1 MTAPPKTSPKKQIPS
16 SQSVCCYQV
25 MSQLKQIVLLLFLLM
40 GSHTLLL
47 SAERPNIVWIVVD
60 DMSSHFGYQGEKLVN
75 TPHVD
80 RLAKEGVV
88 FSRAYATAP
97 VCSAFRSAMITGMY
111 QTTIGAHHHR
121 SGRGKLKIELPAG
134 VRTVPELFREAGYY
148 TSIADAS
155 GKRTGKKD
163 YNFVYDKHKLYDGF
177 DYNHRAAGQPFFA
190 QFHLRGGKLRNVE
203 RWYKEAKEGLKHL
216 VDRKAVK
223 LPPYYP
229 DHPVIRE
236 DWAQYLDSVNY
247 TDVEVGRI
255 MDRLKRDDALKNTIV
270 FFLTDHGI
278 SSARGKQFL
287 YEEGIHIPFVVWAPG
302 LLPKDKI
309 RDDFIAHID
318 LAATSIHLAGIALP
332 DGMQGRPLFH
342 PEAKPREF
350 VVSAR
355 DRCDAT
361 VDRIR
366 SIRSGNYKYIRN
378 FYPLRPYLQP
388 SQYKDTKPFM
398 PVLRE
403 LYAAGKLNAVQ
414 SLHLAETRPEEE
426 LYDLSTD
433 PWEIDNLAADPVH
446 RESLIGLRALLDDW
460 IIESDDKGR
469 HQEPMAMYDSDMAPS
484 LQNARK
490 RSPQAA
496 AEKEANIALMK
507 RWLSEGK

>member
-1 MTAPPKTSPKKQIPS
+1 
-16 SQSVCCYQV
+16 
-25 MSQLKQIVLLLFLLM
+25 MSRLKQILFLLFLSL
-40 GSHTLLL
+40 SSPAILL

-60 DMSSHFGYQGEKLVN
+60 DMSCHFGYQGEKLVN

-80 RLAKEGVV
+80 RLAKEGVI
-88 FSRAYATAP
+88 FNRAYATAP

-121 SGRGKLKIELPAG
+121 SGQGKLKVKLPAG
-134 VRTVPELFREAGYY
+134 VRTVPEIFREAGYF

-155 GKRTGKKD
+155 GQRTGKQD
-163 YNFVYDKHKLYDGF
+163 YNFVYDKDMLFDGF
-177 DYNHRAAGQPFFA
+177 DYRLRAPGQPFFA

-203 RWYKEAKEGLKHL
+203 RSYDEARSGLKTL
-216 VDRKAVK
+216 VDRKAVE

-255 MDRLKRDDALKNTIV
+255 LDRLKRDDALKNTIV

-287 YEEGIHIPFVVWAPG
+287 YEEGIHIPFVVWSPD
-302 LLPKDKI
+302 LLPKGKT
-309 RDDFIAHID
+309 RDDLIAHID
-318 LAATSIHLAGIALP
+318 LAATSLDLAGITIP
-332 DGMQGRPLFH
+332 GEMQGRSIFGPD
-342 PEAKPREF
+342 AKPREF

-361 VDRIR
+361 EDRIR
-366 SIRSGNYKYIRN
+366 SVRSGNYKYIRN
-378 FYPLRPYLQP
+378 FHPLRPYLQP
-388 SQYKDTKPFM
+388 SLYKDTKPFM

-403 LYAAGKLNAVQ
+403 LYAAGKVNKVQ
-414 SLHLAETRPEEE
+414 SLLLAETRPEEE
-426 LYDLSTD
+426 LYDLSKD
-433 PWEIDNLAADPVH
+433 PWEIDNLADDPAH
-446 RESLIGLRALLDDW
+446 KESLIRFRHLLDDW

-469 HQEPMAMYDSDMAPS
+469 FPEPIEMYDSDMEVS
-484 LQNARK
+484 LKNARK
-490 RSPQAA
+490 MSPQAA
-496 AEKEANIALMK
+496 AQKEANIGLMK
-507 RWLSEGK
+507 RWREEGK